1 MTTRT
6 ITAIYDSESDANQAR
21 QRLVQTGLAEDDVR
35 IVSQSLTRSDVSSDT
50 GDDDRSMW
58 ESIKDFFVGDDDD
71 RYMYSEGV
79 RRGGYLLTA
88 RVDDRYGDEAITQLE
103 QTNAIDLDA
112 RAEQWRSEGWT
123 GASVQNSD
131 MASLDATS
139 VTSDTAR
146 VGIRAG
152 ARGSDQEQ
160 AIPIVREQLRVG
172 KREVDRGSVRVR
184 SYIVEEPVHEDVTL
198 REERVEVE
206 RRPVADRQL
215 NAADATLL
223 RDQTIEVS
231 ERGEEAVVAKDAVV
245 TEEVVVRKT
254 ADERVE
260 SVDETLRHTEVD
272 VDDTTRGD
280 GTDRGGTTKTRS
292 GSSNKRKR

>member
-6 ITAIYDSESDANQAR
+6 ITAIYDSEADANQAR

-35 IVSQSLTRSDVSSDT
+35 IVSQSLTRSDVSTDT
-50 GDDDRSMW
+50 RDDDKSMW

-71 RYMYSEGV
+71 RSIYSESV

-103 QTNAIDLDA
+103 ETNAIDLDA
-112 RAEQWRSEGWT
+112 RAEQWRNEGWT
-123 GASVQNSD
+123 GTSMQSD
-131 MASLDATS
+131 MASLDTTS
-139 VTSDTAR
+139 VTSDTVTADS
-146 VGIRAG
+146 RAG
-152 ARGSDQEQ
+152 DALRSDEEQ

-172 KREVDRGSVRVR
+172 KREVDRGSVRIR
-184 SYIVEEPVHEDVTL
+184 SYIVEEPVREDVTL

-206 RRPVADRQL
+206 RRPVADL
-215 NAADATLL
+215 DVNAAGATLL

-231 ERGEEAVVAKDAVV
+231 ERGEEAVVAKEAVV

-260 SVDETLRHTEVD
+260 TVDETLRHTEVD
-272 VDDTTRGD
+272 VDDTTTRGS
-280 GTDRGGTTKTRS
+280 GTASGTTKTRS
-292 GSSNKRKR
+292 GNKRKR

>member
-6 ITAIYDSESDANQAR
+6 ITAIYDSETDANQAR

-35 IVSQSLTRSDVSSDT
+35 IVSQNLTRSDVSSDT
-50 GDDDRSMW
+50 GNDDKSVW

-71 RYMYSEGV
+71 RSIYSESV

-112 RAEQWRSEGWT
+112 RAEQWRTEGWT
-123 GASVQNSD
+123 GSSALTDSASV
-131 MASLDATS
+131 DATTMS
-139 VTSDTAR
+139 S
-146 VGIRAG
+146 GSRAG
-152 ARGSDQEQ
+152 STTRADEEQ
-160 AIPIVREQLRVG
+160 AIPIVQEKLRVG

-184 SYIVEEPVHEDVTL
+184 SYIVEEPVHEDVRL

-206 RRPVADRQL
+206 RRPVSNRQANTADE
-215 NAADATLL
+215 TLL

-260 SVDETLRHTEVD
+260 SIDDTVRHTEVD
-272 VDDTTRGD
+272 VDDTTTRG
-280 GTDRGGTTKTRS
+280 RS
-292 GSSNKRKR
+292 GKTTGNKRTR

>member
-6 ITAIYDSESDANQAR
+6 ITAIYDSATDANQAR

-35 IVSQSLTRSDVSSDT
+35 IVSQNLTRSDVSSDT
-50 GDDDRSMW
+50 SNDDKSMW

-71 RYMYSEGV
+71 RSVYSEGV

-88 RVDDRYGDEAITQLE
+88 RVDDRYSDEALTQLE
-103 QTNAIDLDA
+103 QSNAVDLDA
-112 RAEQWRSEGWT
+112 RAEQWRTEGWT
-123 GASVQNSD
+123 GVGAQSGDTASVD
-131 MASLDATS
+131 TTS
-139 VTSDTAR
+139 VSAESIST
-146 VGIRAG
+146 GNRAG
-152 ARGSDQEQ
+152 AAVRADEEQ

-184 SYIVEEPVHEDVTL
+184 SYIVEEPIHEDVTL

-206 RRPVADRQL
+206 RRPVVDREA

-223 RDQTIEVS
+223 REQTIEVS
-231 ERGEEAVVAKDAVV
+231 ERGEAVVVAKDAVV

-260 SVDETLRHTEVD
+260 SVDETVRHTEVD
-272 VDDTTRGD
+272 VDDTT
-280 GTDRGGTTKTRS
+280 TGGASRKGATRPGA
-292 GSSNKRKR
+292 GSKRTR

>member
-6 ITAIYDSESDANQAR
+6 ITAIYDSETDANQAR

-35 IVSQSLTRSDVSSDT
+35 IVSQNLTRSDVSSDT
-50 GDDDRSMW
+50 GNDDKSVW

-71 RYMYSEGV
+71 RSIYSESV

-112 RAEQWRSEGWT
+112 RAEQWRTEGWT
-123 GASVQNSD
+123 GSSALTDSASV
-131 MASLDATS
+131 DATTMS
-139 VTSDTAR
+139 SGSRSGSTT
-146 VGIRAG
+146 RA
-152 ARGSDQEQ
+152 DEEQ
-160 AIPIVREQLRVG
+160 AIPIVQEKLRVG

-184 SYIVEEPVHEDVTL
+184 SYIVEEPVHEDVRL

-206 RRPVADRQL
+206 RRPVGNRQANTADE
-215 NAADATLL
+215 TLL

-260 SVDETLRHTEVD
+260 SIDDTVRHTEVD
-272 VDDTTRGD
+272 VDDTTTRG
-280 GTDRGGTTKTRS
+280 RS
-292 GSSNKRKR
+292 GKTTGNKRTR